1 MWTTVVLLGLT
12 VSFEPTR
19 LALIALLLTRP
30 RPIRHLIVFQV
41 TGVSISL
48 GVGLTVLFVF
58 HHSFLGQSDIS
69 PAALQVGFGALLLVV
84 AAVLASSIPLNR
96 FSRQKV
102 PTGAGAG
109 AGAGSTGATGPTGA
123 GADEAAAED
132 IPPPP
137 TRRTRLFQRVRRF
150 ARGESSVLSASIGAA
165 TAMPSV
171 DYFALLAI
179 IIASKAPPLEQAS
192 ALLIFLLLAGV
203 GAWLPLLGFIVAPD
217 KTRVWVQ
224 RLSVWIR
231 SRTRRQAGL
240 FVAVV
245 GALLIAIGA
254 HGLL

>member
-102 PTGAGAG
+102 PNG
-109 AGAGSTGATGPTGA
+109 AGAGSTGATGLRRVARRNRSVARPRHFCRTG
-123 GADEAAAED
+123 
-132 IPPPP
+132 
-137 TRRTRLFQRVRRF
+137 TR
-150 ARGESSVLSASIGAA
+150 
-165 TAMPSV
+165 
-171 DYFALLAI
+171 
-179 IIASKAPPLEQAS
+179 
-192 ALLIFLLLAGV
+192 
-203 GAWLPLLGFIVAPD
+203 
-217 KTRVWVQ
+217 
-224 RLSVWIR
+224 
-231 SRTRRQAGL
+231 
-240 FVAVV
+240 AVV
-245 GALLIAIGA
+245 SSSS
-254 HGLL
+254 

>member
-1 MWTTVVLLGLT
+1 M
-12 VSFEPTR
+12 SFEPTR

-109 AGAGSTGATGPTGA
+109 AGAGANSTGA

-132 IPPPP
+132 IPPPPP

>member
-1 MWTTVVLLGLT
+1 

-58 HHSFLGQSDIS
+58 HHSFLGKSDVS
-69 PAALQVGFGALLLVV
+69 PAALQVAFGALLLVV

-109 AGAGSTGATGPTGA
+109 PTGA
-123 GADEAAAED
+123 GADEAAAKD

-137 TRRTRLFQRVRRF
+137 PSRRTRLFQRVRRF

-231 SRTRRQAGL
+231 NRTRKQAGL

>member
-1 MWTTVVLLGLT
+1 

-58 HHSFLGQSDIS
+58 HHSFLGKSDVS
-69 PAALQVGFGALLLVV
+69 PAALQVAFGALLLVV

-102 PTGAGAG
+102 PTGAGA
-109 AGAGSTGATGPTGA
+109 AT
-123 GADEAAAED
+123 GADEAAAAA

-137 TRRTRLFQRVRRF
+137 SRRTRLFQRVRRF

-203 GAWLPLLGFIVAPD
+203 GAWLPLLGFIVAPN

-231 SRTRRQAGL
+231 NRTRRQAGL

>member
-1 MWTTVVLLGLT
+1 VWTTVVLLGLT

-109 AGAGSTGATGPTGA
+109 STGATGATGA
-123 GADEAAAED
+123 DDAAAEH

-137 TRRTRLFQRVRRF
+137 PSRRTRLFQRVRRF

-231 SRTRRQAGL
+231 NRTRRQAGL